1 VTNGVTNAQGKPG
14 DYDTGI
20 GIACDGPYINAPDE
34 GSVYYDKTLG
44 AATKGDNPYFP
55 SAGWSASAVSDT
67 YFAPNRVIPS
77 SGMLGSL
84 PARLKSDEVFET
96 LTFSP
101 NPRDSTHR
109 GLSSPPDYLWM
120 DLFNMPIVEPYAISE
135 PFSTAGKVNLN
146 YQIVP
151 FDYIKRSTALRS
163 AIAPNMISVILSRS
177 DLYKAA
183 GTGTTGSGTM
193 RIPIHADQTLR
204 QFEEKF
210 TNNTIFRNAAE
221 IASIWL
227 YPSQIT
233 NAANLFTNTLSSD
246 TNGSRTAISNWW
258 YSPGTTTTP
267 NYRIATAD
275 NLREQPYATL
285 YQNLTTQANTY
296 TTHVFV
302 QSLTQTPTGKL
313 VVGGEWRGSFAL
325 ERFLDPNNPSLP
337 DFANASSPN
346 AMGYYQFRVNNT
358 KQFLP

>member
-1 VTNGVTNAQGKPG
+1 M
-14 DYDTGI
+14 
-20 GIACDGPYINAPDE
+20 ACDGPYINAADE
-34 GSVYYDKTLG
+34 GSVFFG
-44 AATKGDNPYFP
+44 NAANRMNPYFP
-55 SAGWSASAVSDT
+55 SAGWGAAAVSDT

-84 PARLKSDEVFET
+84 PTRLKSDEVFET

-101 NPRDSTHR
+101 NPRDSIHR

-120 DLFNMPIVEPYAISE
+120 DFFNMPIVEPYAISE

-146 YQIVP
+146 YQIIP
-151 FDYIKRSTALRS
+151 FDYIKRSTALRA
-163 AIAPNMISVILSRS
+163 AIAPNMIAANRASTADYKGSAGTETYSRS
-177 DLYKAA
+177 R
-183 GTGTTGSGTM
+183 TSM

-204 QFEEKF
+204 QFDEKF

-221 IASIWL
+221 IASVWL
-227 YPSQIT
+227 YPSQVT
-233 NAANLFTNTLSSD
+233 NSANLFTNTLSSD
-246 TNGSRTAISNWW
+246 TNGIRTAISNWW
-258 YSPGTTTTP
+258 YSPLTGTSP
-267 NYRIATAD
+267 NYRTSTAD
-275 NLREQPYATL
+275 NLREQPYTTL

-302 QSLTQTPTGKL
+302 QSLTQTPAGKL

-325 ERFLDPNNPSLP
+325 ERFLDPNNPDLP
-337 DFANASSPN
+337 DFADANSPN